1 MVKGETLYLDTFRT
15 DTSRHHPGIQ
25 PHPGGHVCK
34 PVARVNCG
42 RIMMATSL
50 LLASATLG
58 SWLVGHTW
66 PLAGLMCPAQA
77 KVSCVPLVIQCPH
90 LTTPHVFHQ
99 CTCASGVSISLDQL
113 RCPGK
118 RWHSVILK
126 LPLIR
131 RLSCCDSCH
140 SPPMSKPY
148 KQLSRRTEEVCEIR
162 KG

>member
-1 MVKGETLYLDTFRT
+1 MRCRLYLATPLAQAAIKLESNLLT
-15 DTSRHHPGIQ
+15 QVAMCILA
-25 PHPGGHVCK
+25 
-34 PVARVNCG
+34 PVAARVNCG
-42 RIMMATSL
+42 QIMMATSL

-118 RWHSVILK
+118 QALA
-126 LPLIR
+126 LTDP
-131 RLSCCDSCH
+131 
-140 SPPMSKPY
+140 
-148 KQLSRRTEEVCEIR
+148 
-162 KG
+162 